1 MIETINLG
9 KVFGSVRA
17 VESVSLYVPEYS
29 ILGFLGPNGAGKTT
43 FMKMLM
49 GLVKPSTG
57 SGTIFGLDIIK
68 DSVKIRERV
77 GYLSQTPKFIDH
89 MTARENILLIARFF
103 NIGNDQAVLNRC
115 NSLLKKVGL
124 EHKANRPVK
133 GFSGGEKQRLGI
145 AIALV
150 NNPELLILD
159 EPAAALD
166 PVGREDVL
174 GIIKCLKGNT
184 TVFYS
189 THILDDV
196 QRVSD
201 SVAILNNGSLATVGP
216 IESIIGG
223 NRGPIFSVTVHEAED
238 CLLRSLDQLPW
249 ITDVLVRKNNQKTIN
264 LKISV
269 QDEEIAE
276 KELLRHILMDQN
288 TTVLEFNKEKHELED
303 VFMDIVKRRTL

>member
-1 MIETINLG
+1 MIETKNIR
-9 KVFGSVRA
+9 KVFGNVEA
-17 VESVSLYVPEYS
+17 VENVSLSVPEYS

-43 FMKMLM
+43 FIKMLM
-49 GLVKPSTG
+49 GLVKPSSG
-57 SGTIFGLDIIK
+57 SGTVFGLDIVK

-77 GYLSQTPKFIDH
+77 GYLSQNPKFIDH

-103 NIGNDQAVLNRC
+103 NIGNNKDVLNRC

-145 AIALV
+145 AIALI
-150 NNPELLILD
+150 NSPELLILD

-174 GIIKCLKGNT
+174 GIIRSLKGNT

-216 IESIIGG
+216 IENIIGG
-223 NRGPIFSVTVHEAED
+223 NKGPIYSVTVNKAED
-238 CLLRSLDQLPW
+238 RLIHSLDQFPW
-249 ITDVLVRKNNQKTIN
+249 ITDVWIRENDQRTI

-269 QDEEIAE
+269 QDEKIAE
-276 KELLRHILMDQN
+276 KDLLRHILKDQN

-303 VFMDIVKRRTL
+303 VFMDIVKGE

>member
-1 MIETINLG
+1 MIETKNIR
-9 KVFGSVRA
+9 KVFGNVEA
-17 VESVSLYVPEYS
+17 VENVSLCVPEYS

-49 GLVKPSTG
+49 GLVKPSSG
-57 SGTIFGLDIIK
+57 SGTVFGLDIVK

-124 EHKANRPVK
+124 EDKANRPVK

-174 GIIKCLKGNT
+174 GIIKSLKGNT

-196 QRVSD
+196 QR
-201 SVAILNNGSLATVGP
+201 
-216 IESIIGG
+216 
-223 NRGPIFSVTVHEAED
+223 
-238 CLLRSLDQLPW
+238 
-249 ITDVLVRKNNQKTIN
+249 TIN
-264 LKISV
+264 LKICV

-276 KELLRHILMDQN
+276 KELLRHILIDQN

>member
-1 MIETINLG
+1 MIETTNIK
-9 KVFGSVRA
+9 KVFGSVEA
-17 VESVSLYVPEYS
+17 VKNVSLSVPQYS

-49 GLVKPSTG
+49 GLVKPS
-57 SGTIFGLDIIK
+57 SGGGTVFGLDIIK

-77 GYLSQTPKFIDH
+77 GYLSQNPSFINH
-89 MTARENILLIARFF
+89 MTALENILLISRFF
-103 NIGNDQAVLNRC
+103 DIGSSREVLNRC
-115 NSLLKKVGL
+115 NSLLKRVGL

-145 AIALV
+145 AIALI

-174 GIIKCLKGNT
+174 SIIKSLQGKT

-196 QRVSD
+196 QRISD
-201 SVAILNNGSLATVGP
+201 SVAILNNGKLAAVGP
-216 IESIIGG
+216 IRSLVKGNMGPVFSI
-223 NRGPIFSVTVHEAED
+223 TVKDAED
-238 CLLRSLDQLPW
+238 HLMQTLNQIPW
-249 ITDVLVRKNNQKTIN
+249 INDILVHNNDKRSTT

-269 QDEEIAE
+269 QDEEVAE
-276 KELLRHILMDQN
+276 KDLLRYVLLNKN

-303 VFMDIVKRRTL
+303 VFMSIVRGE